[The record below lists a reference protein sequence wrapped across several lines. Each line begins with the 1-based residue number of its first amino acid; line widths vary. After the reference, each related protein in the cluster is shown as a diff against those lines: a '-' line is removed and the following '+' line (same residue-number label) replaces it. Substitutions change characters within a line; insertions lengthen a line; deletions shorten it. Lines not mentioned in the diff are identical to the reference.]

1 MCIVLFYVHAKVSRR
16 NTRVS
21 ELVWT
26 EENIEGKDEDGMT
39 ERHM

>member
-1 MCIVLFYVHAKVSRR
+1 MCIVLFYVHAKDSRR
-16 NTRVS
+16 TSRVS

-26 EENIEGKDEDGMT
+26 EEHIEEKDEDRMT

>member
-1 MCIVLFYVHAKVSRR
+1 MCIVLFNVHAKDSRR
-16 NTRVS
+16 KTRVS

-26 EENIEGKDEDGMT
+26 EENIEEKDEDRMT